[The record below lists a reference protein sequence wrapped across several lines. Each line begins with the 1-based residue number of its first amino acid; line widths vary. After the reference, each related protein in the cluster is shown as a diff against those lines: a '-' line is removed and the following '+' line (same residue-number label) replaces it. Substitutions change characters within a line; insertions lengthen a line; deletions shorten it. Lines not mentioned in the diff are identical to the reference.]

1 MAHNVARKAYS
12 AEQLLALRHS
22 ASDETANQIEAKA
35 QEGAIKGMFG
45 VPLCSSLALVNPVT
59 SFGLL
64 SILLFQTLPYLQLAF
79 STCSRHIILCH
90 DEFSRHS
97 NQVIA

>member
-1 MAHNVARKAYS
+1 MAHDVARKAYS

-45 VPLCSSLALVNPVT
+45 VPLCSCLAPVSPVT
-59 SFGLL
+59 SFGLFGVLL
-64 SILLFQTLPYLQLAF
+64 SQTLPYLQPAF
-79 STCSRHIILCH
+79 PTCSWHIILCH
-90 DEFSRHS
+90 DELPRHS
-97 NQVIA
+97 DQVIA